1 MVTMVQYNKFK
12 ICAENAFTNL
22 LENELFVDV
31 TLVSEDGRAVKAHK
45 VVIAACSDLF
55 KNILESVDSGSPLIY
70 LHGIQYQELGYVLD
84 FMYKGKA
91 EVPEGNLPEFMK
103 VAQELKLKGLILSE
117 SESNKCNAAM
127 ELDKKAS
134 NEEIQIPCEQLDISN
149 EEKLEEGSG
158 VEVNATDS
166 KESEG
171 NDDEIYMDMKRCNYS
186 LNIDEKFETQISKR
200 KREIKIVRYQ
210 NSLKDFEVYK
220 KNLNKKQKQMDET
233 GTEAAVCES
242 VCCDQYQCDLCE
254 FSTKFVEIFERHQLR
269 HQLTDLQNSGFNIS
283 KENFT
288 LPF

>member
-1 MVTMVQYNKFK
+1 MVRYNKFE

-31 TLVSEDGRAVKAHK
+31 TLVSEEGRAVKAHK

-55 KNILESVDSGSPLIY
+55 KDILESVDSGSPLIY
-70 LHGIQYQELGYVLD
+70 LHGIQHQELRYVLD

-117 SESNKCNAAM
+117 SECNAAI
-127 ELDKKAS
+127 ELDKEAI
-134 NEEIQIPCEQLDISN
+134 NEEIQSPCEQLDISN
-149 EEKLEEGSG
+149 EEEKLEEGSG

-186 LNIDEKFETQISKR
+186 LNIDEKLETKISKR
-200 KREIKIVRYQ
+200 KREIKIARYQ

-220 KNLNKKQKQMDET
+220 KNFNKKQKQMDET
-233 GTEAAVCES
+233 GTEVAVCES
-242 VCCDQYQCDLCE
+242 VCCDQYECNLCA
-254 FSTKFVEIFERHQLR
+254 FSTKFEEIFERHQLR